1 MSAEGQQA
9 AMELLMAMVEGPV
22 VSKDDTK
29 EAILIHEEDLPYV
42 DLPDGSK
49 LQLLQVDL
57 NQNLWIVRNVFK
69 PGFCIDTHYHTGPV
83 FAVTQQGEWFYK
95 EYPDKVNKAGSYLY
109 EPAHSLHTLTVA
121 EDATEDAIVWF
132 AIFGSNVN
140 VDDDGNEI
148 QRPFLTIGF
157 VRAPHHTSDVTV
169 SASYHI
175 FLIYCF
181 LHIISDLITYC
192 Q

>member
-1 MSAEGQQA
+1 MSAESQQA
-9 AMELLMAMVEGPV
+9 AMDLLMAMMEGPV
-22 VSKDDTK
+22 VSKDDAS
-29 EAILIHEEDLPYV
+29 EAILIHDEDLPYV

-57 NQNLWIVRNVFK
+57 NQNLWIVRSIFK

-95 EYPDKVNKAGSYLY
+95 EYPEKVNKSGSYLY

-140 VDDDGNEI
+140 VDDKGNVI
-148 QRPFLTIGF
+148 SILDSKTILKAY
-157 VRAPHHTSDVTV
+157 RALCELAEV
-169 SASYHI
+169 SCERVIVHGE
-175 FLIYCF
+175 
-181 LHIISDLITYC
+181 
-192 Q
+192 

>member
-9 AMELLMAMVEGPV
+9 AMDLLMAMVEGPV
-22 VSKDDTK
+22 VSKDDAN
-29 EAILIHEEDLPYV
+29 EAILIHDEDLPYV

-83 FAVTQQGEWFYK
+83 FAVTLQGEWFYK

-132 AIFGSNVN
+132 AIFGSNIN
-140 VDDDGNEI
+140 VDDEGNVI
-148 QRPFLTIGF
+148 SILDSKTILKGY
-157 VRAPHHTSDVTV
+157 RALCELAEVNCDRVIVHGE
-169 SASYHI
+169 
-175 FLIYCF
+175 
-181 LHIISDLITYC
+181 
-192 Q
+192 